1 MGHVESLAETFR
13 RAVSAIDAGDLAA
26 IQALL
31 EQHPEVA
38 SERLEGSPSWLR
50 DEVGDALDGFFQ
62 RPYLLWFVA
71 EDPVRRGN
79 LSSNISRIA
88 SLIIQAARQ
97 RKTPDL
103 QEQLDY
109 ALQLVALSWIARDCG
124 VQIGLI
130 DVLAEAGASLDGT
143 PDHALTNA
151 NFGAA
156 EHLVARG
163 APLTLSS
170 ALCLGRWDEASRLAS
185 QADSRSMQFALV
197 LSALR
202 GLPEAVKRALDLG
215 ADVNQP
221 SVDLYSHATPLHHA
235 VGSGVLEA
243 VAALVEAGAKLNVKD
258 AAWRGTPLG
267 WSNHYLD
274 QFSNDPRRHA
284 YMEIRTYLKSQGA
297 R

>member
-79 LSSNISRIA
+79 LPSNIARIA

-109 ALQLVALSWIARDCG
+109 ALQLGHVS
-124 VQIGLI
+124 
-130 DVLAEAGASLDGT
+130 
-143 PDHALTNA
+143 
-151 NFGAA
+151 
-156 EHLVARG
+156 
-163 APLTLSS
+163 
-170 ALCLGRWDEASRLAS
+170 
-185 QADSRSMQFALV
+185 
-197 LSALR
+197 
-202 GLPEAVKRALDLG
+202 K
-215 ADVNQP
+215 
-221 SVDLYSHATPLHHA
+221 
-235 VGSGVLEA
+235 
-243 VAALVEAGAKLNVKD
+243 
-258 AAWRGTPLG
+258 
-267 WSNHYLD
+267 
-274 QFSNDPRRHA
+274 
-284 YMEIRTYLKSQGA
+284 
-297 R
+297 